1 MRLDTKLKVDRRKK
15 TVDLLH
21 LLYARRDSRL
31 DGTKLSLEHRR
42 SQGGINDTKALTY
55 GEVSTE
61 ECSPIFPL
69 CIPAA
74 NNYFDT

>member
-21 LLYARRDSRL
+21 LLYSRRDSRL

-42 SQGGINDTKALTY
+42 SQEGGIADTKALTY

-61 ECSPIFPL
+61 EGSPVFPL
-69 CIPAA
+69 CISAA
-74 NNYFDT
+74 TT